1 MVRTFVDYYTDSI
14 DYTKLKVLERF
25 EGEAAG
31 RGEANHGE
39 VHVVRRVSGYKKIR
53 YYTHEN
59 IGYGPVNLPDQELHT
74 TAVWWQLPQA
84 TLLAWFSSRQDAL
97 DGFLGAGYALHV
109 VATVAVM
116 ADARD
121 LQKSIGNGDGA
132 WFATADSKGRGT
144 LRGIEDRDVLD
155 DEDANHRLTHAN
167 GELIEVRQFVPT
179 IYLYDNFPGGVGLSE
194 PLWNR
199 QTELVQRATE
209 LVERCDC
216 KAGCPACVG
225 PVLAADEGNDG
236 ATPRSLAL
244 RVLGLL
250 DRESPER

>member
-1 MVRTFVDYYTDSI
+1 M
-14 DYTKLKVLERF
+14 
-25 EGEAAG
+25 
-31 RGEANHGE
+31 
-39 VHVVRRVSGYKKIR
+39 
-53 YYTHEN
+53 
-59 IGYGPVNLPDQELHT
+59 
-74 TAVWWQLPQA
+74 
-84 TLLAWFSSRQDAL
+84 
-97 DGFLGAGYALHV
+97 

-250 DRESPER
+250 DRESTDR